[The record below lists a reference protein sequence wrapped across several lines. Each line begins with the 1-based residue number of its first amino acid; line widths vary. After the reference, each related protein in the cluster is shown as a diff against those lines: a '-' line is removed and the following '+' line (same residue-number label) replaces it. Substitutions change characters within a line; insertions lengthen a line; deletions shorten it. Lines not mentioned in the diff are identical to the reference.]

1 MRLDGRKY
9 IQSVKSSWL
18 VLHAD
23 LKAGVLH
30 PLYGKSEGR
39 KMKTRV
45 KLYMYIYIYM
55 ITIYLY
61 KDPSQIF
68 CRALKTG

>member
-45 KLYMYIYIYM
+45 KLYMYIYIY
-55 ITIYLY
+55 IYDNYL
-61 KDPSQIF
+61 F
-68 CRALKTG
+68 V

>member
-9 IQSVKSSWL
+9 IQSVKSSW
-18 VLHAD
+18 VILHAG

-39 KMKTRV
+39 KMKTRA
-45 KLYMYIYIYM
+45 KLYIYM

-68 CRALKTG
+68 CKALKIG

>member
-9 IQSVKSSWL
+9 IQSVKSSW
-18 VLHAD
+18 VILHAG

-39 KMKTRV
+39 KMKTRA
-45 KLYMYIYIYM
+45 KLYIYM

-68 CRALKTG
+68 CTALKTD